1 MKYDIGDKVIEK
13 NSKRTGKILDSLKES
28 DENGT
33 VTYSAVKL
41 QFTDGVVEWI
51 NTDMVGVL
59 LLEEEDSHTTHG
71 L

>member
-28 DENGT
+28 DENGV